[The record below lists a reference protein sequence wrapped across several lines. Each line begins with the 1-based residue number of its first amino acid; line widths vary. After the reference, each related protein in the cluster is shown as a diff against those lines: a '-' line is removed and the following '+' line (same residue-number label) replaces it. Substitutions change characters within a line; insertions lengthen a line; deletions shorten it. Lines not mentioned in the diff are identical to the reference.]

1 MKYIDG
7 EAIRSALPFSR
18 WVDLI
23 EEALLLEAGK
33 DYMMPQRTHVNFD
46 NNTLLFMPCIAK
58 KYFSTKVLSLYP
70 DNPRAGKAA
79 LHGLVILNDRKDGK
93 ALAVLDGTT
102 LTAMRTAAVGSFAVR
117 HLSPAGAKRLG
128 IAGLGVQGMHQAIF
142 ACSERVIDEV
152 TIFDKNRDLYSS
164 FISRFNNEY
173 PSIKI
178 RSAGSSRELC
188 ENADIIIT
196 ATNSTSP
203 VLPDDEELLR
213 DRTIIGIGSYKE
225 EMREFPDALYKIAG
239 CIYLDS
245 MHAIKESG
253 DLIHPLSYGLIKKTD
268 LLFAGEL
275 LKGNKQEGPLMVF
288 KSVGSALFD
297 LMGAV
302 LVYETLYM
310 S

>member
-33 DYMMPQRTHVNFD
+33 DYIMPERSHVDFD
-46 NNTLLFMPCIAK
+46 NNTLLLMPCIAK
-58 KYFSTKVLSLYP
+58 KYFSTKIVNLYP
-70 DNPRAGKAA
+70 DNPRAGKPA
-79 LHGLVILNDRKDGK
+79 LQGLVILNDSLDGK
-93 ALAVLDGTT
+93 ALAVLDGPA

-117 HLSPAGAKRLG
+117 HLSPSGAKRLG
-128 IAGLGVQGMHQAIF
+128 IAGLGMQGIYQAIF
-142 ACSERVIDEV
+142 ACSERDIHEV
-152 TIFDKNRDLYSS
+152 SIFDQNRTLYSNFIKS
-164 FISRFNNEY
+164 FNDKY

-178 RSAGSSRELC
+178 RIAGNNRELC
-188 ENADIIIT
+188 ENAEIIIT
-196 ATNSTSP
+196 ATNSTTP

-253 DLIHPLSYGLIKKTD
+253 DLILPLRKGLIKKTD
-268 LLFAGEL
+268 LLYAGEI
-275 LKGNKQEGPLMVF
+275 LKGNKQEGSPGVF

-302 LVYETLYM
+302 LVYETLNM